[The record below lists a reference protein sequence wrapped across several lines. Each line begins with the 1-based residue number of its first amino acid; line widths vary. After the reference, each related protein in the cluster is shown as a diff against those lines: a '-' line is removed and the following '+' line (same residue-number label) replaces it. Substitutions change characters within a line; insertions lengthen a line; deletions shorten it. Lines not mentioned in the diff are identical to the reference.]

1 MSSPLLCSGQNDS
14 LFHDSLGKGTTMEI
28 MQTVMS
34 VIRRRKKTN
43 RQIKN
48 NFYQIGNIILLKI
61 AIDTSIEFEVCY
73 IRPSVKR

>member
-1 MSSPLLCSGQNDS
+1 
-14 LFHDSLGKGTTMEI
+14 MEI